1 MADYVIL
8 RRGRNA
14 LSSVVHVILNIT
26 LAVVS
31 TALTIISGNWIFAV
45 LLVLLSKWRV
55 VAVRSRYWW
64 LNIKANLVDIIVGI
78 SLALLVY
85 MAGTTA
91 LNFWH
96 VVLTFIYAVWLVFIK
111 PQSST
116 KATEI
121 QAMFAI
127 FFGSFAT
134 SLIATATNPVVG
146 TIICFVIGYGSTR
159 HVLSQGE
166 DHDFNFAT
174 FIFGLLMAELY
185 WIFYHWTI
193 AYELTLASDSSFM
206 TTFAI
211 PQFPIVAT
219 LLFFVLA
226 RGYGSA
232 LRHDGK
238 IRSDDILMPTVFSVL
253 IVVLMIV
260 FYSSANF
267 NI

>member
-14 LSSVVHVILNIT
+14 LSSAIHVILNIT

-85 MAGTTA
+85 MAGTTS

-96 VVLTFIYAVWLVFIK
+96 VVLTFIYAIWLVFIK

-116 KATEI
+116 RATEI
-121 QAMFAI
+121 QALFAI

-134 SLIATATNPVVG
+134 SLIATATNPIVG
-146 TIICFVIGYGSTR
+146 VLICFIIGYGSTR

-166 DHDFNFAT
+166 DHDFLMAT
-174 FIFGLLMAELY
+174 FVFGIIMSELF

-193 AYELTLASDSSFM
+193 AYEIGGDSSFM
-206 TTFAI
+206 TQFAI
-211 PQFPIVAT
+211 PQYPIVAT
-219 LLFFVLA
+219 LTFFVLA
-226 RGYGSA
+226 RGYDSA

-238 IRSDDILMPTVFSVL
+238 IRTDDIMMPTIFSAL
-253 IVVLMIV
+253 IMILMIF

>member
-14 LSSVVHVILNIT
+14 LSSIIHVALNIT

-45 LLVLLSKWRV
+45 LLVLLSKWRI

-64 LNIKANLVDIIVGI
+64 LNIKANLVDLIVGI

-91 LNFWH
+91 LNIWH
-96 VVLTFIYAVWLVFIK
+96 VIFTFIYAIWLVFIK

-116 KATEI
+116 RATEI
-121 QAMFAI
+121 QALMAI
-127 FFGSFAT
+127 FFGSFAA
-134 SLIATATNPVVG
+134 SLIATATNPIVG
-146 TIICFVIGYGSTR
+146 SIVCFIIGYGSTR
-159 HVLSQGE
+159 HVLSQSD
-166 DHDFNFAT
+166 DHDYLFTT
-174 FIFGLLMAELY
+174 FIFGIVLAEIF

-193 AYELTLASDSSFM
+193 AYELSFAAGSSFF
-206 TTFAI
+206 TSFAI
-211 PQFPIVAT
+211 PQYPIVAT
-219 LLFFVLA
+219 LAFFVLA

-232 LRHDGK
+232 IRHDGK
-238 IRSDDILMPTVFSVL
+238 IRSDDIVMPAVFSVIIML
-253 IVVLMIV
+253 LMIF